1 MKRKQGYYWIK
12 YRDTWA
18 VGYYF
23 HNCPAFLKEECID
36 KYWEWQSPLW
46 HDEDVSEDELQEIN
60 ETRIPSP
67 DEKCIEIPN
76 DNTSRTI
83 PINMERP
90 IEKSFIDMMENNHNQ

>member
-1 MKRKQGYYWIK
+1 MTERKDGYYWVRKTNFEFERWSIGL
-12 YRDTWA
+12 W
-18 VGYYF
+18 
-23 HNCPAFLKEECID
+23 NCGVWLIAGMSCSVKE
-36 KYWEWQSPLW
+36 
-46 HDEDVSEDELQEIN
+46 SEISEIN

-90 IEKSFIDMMENNHNQ
+90 IEKSFFDMMENNHNQ